1 MQLTRQVIPSVIYLV
16 TAIFCW
22 FAPSSIEVTERYR
35 IVNVAPTGAF
45 AIASSALALVHVM
58 FRIVGPLAVT
68 GASIWAA
75 LAASFTMGFAAELL
89 PAALWRW
96 PPALQM
102 IGLVA
107 ITCAFLLLSWH
118 VGRGRLA
125 PAIHWVPRGVV
136 AVGFVLMASVYGEL
150 AWSGIA
156 VLVGIDT
163 PTGGGIEAAAQF
175 LAELTISLWF
185 CTAVFVLG
193 AVVHAIVLIVRR
205 P

>member
-1 MQLTRQVIPSVIYLV
+1 VA

-22 FAPSSIEVTERYR
+22 FAPTSIEVTERYR
-35 IVNVAPTGAF
+35 IVNVAPTGAL
-45 AIASSALALVHVM
+45 AIASSALALVHLV

-68 GASIWAA
+68 GAGIWAA
-75 LAASFTMGFAAELL
+75 VTASFTMGFAAELL
-89 PAALWRW
+89 PEALWRF
-96 PPALQM
+96 PPTLEM
-102 IGLVA
+102 IGLAA
-107 ITCAFLLLSWH
+107 ITCAFLMLSWH

-163 PTGGGIEAAAQF
+163 PTGGGVEAAAQF
-175 LAELTISLWF
+175 LAELTISLWL
-185 CTAVFVLG
+185 CSAVIVLG
-193 AVVHAIVLIVRR
+193 VVVHAIVLIVRLR
-205 P
+205 SPAA